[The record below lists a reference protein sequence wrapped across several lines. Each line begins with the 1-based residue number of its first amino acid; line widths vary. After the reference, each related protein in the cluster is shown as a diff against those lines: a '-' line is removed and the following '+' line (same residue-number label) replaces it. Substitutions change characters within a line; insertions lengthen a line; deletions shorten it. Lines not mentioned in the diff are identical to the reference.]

1 MTSSPPSSLHRISS
15 HFEIESTNITLMD
28 SSARLADLRSSFQR
42 ESAEVT
48 SADALEALRI
58 KYLGRK
64 GLISA
69 YFDAIKEIP
78 AAERRAYGQALN
90 ELKVFA
96 TARLEELSR
105 ALAAARVIGLQD
117 LTLPGRKDF
126 TGGLHPLTI
135 VLNEITDIF
144 RGMGF
149 TVETGPEAETVHYNF
164 DALNTPVWH
173 PARDA
178 TDTFYLDIPG
188 GQWLLRTETSPVQV
202 RVMERQ
208 PPPIRIVAPGRVYR
222 NDKPD
227 ATHSPVFMQVE
238 GLYVDKGV
246 TFADLKGT
254 VIAFYRALFGGEV
267 KVRFRPHFFPFTEP
281 SAEVDMSCIFCAGKG
296 CRICKQTGWLEMGGS
311 GMVDPNVFLG
321 VGIDPEVYTGWAFGL
336 GIERIAILK
345 WGVDDIRLFYEND
358 LRFLKQFN

>member
-1 MTSSPPSSLHRISS
+1 MIERITNLRTAFQTESADVPSS
-15 HFEIESTNITLMD
+15 
-28 SSARLADLRSSFQR
+28 
-42 ESAEVT
+42 
-48 SADALEALRI
+48 DALEALRI

-64 GLISA
+64 GLISGL
-69 YFDAIKEIP
+69 FDGIKDVP
-78 AAERRAYGQALN
+78 AAERRDYGKALN
-90 ELKVFA
+90 ELKNLA
-96 TARLEELSR
+96 TARLDELQRTLTS
-105 ALAAARVIGLQD
+105 ARPAQTID

-126 TGGLHPLTI
+126 IGGLHPLTI

-144 RGMGF
+144 RRMGF

-164 DALNTPVWH
+164 DALNTPIWH

-178 TDTFYLDIPG
+178 TDTFYLDITG
-188 GQWLLRTETSPVQV
+188 GQWLLRTETSPVQI

-208 PPPIRIVAPGRVYR
+208 PPPIRIIAPGRVYR

-254 VIAFYRALFGGEV
+254 VLAFYRALFGDDV
-267 KVRFRPHFFPFTEP
+267 SVRFRPHFFPFTEP
-281 SAEVDMSCIFCAGKG
+281 SAEVDMSCIFCSGKG

-311 GMVDPNVFLG
+311 GMVDPNVFIG
-321 VGIDPEVYTGWAFGL
+321 VGIDPEIYTGWAFGL

-358 LRFLKQFN
+358 LRFLEQFKP

>member
-1 MTSSPPSSLHRISS
+1 MIEQITNLCTAFQTESANIPSS
-15 HFEIESTNITLMD
+15 
-28 SSARLADLRSSFQR
+28 
-42 ESAEVT
+42 
-48 SADALEALRI
+48 DALEALRI

-69 YFDAIKEIP
+69 LFDGIKDVP
-78 AAERRAYGQALN
+78 AAERREYGKALN
-90 ELKVFA
+90 ELKNLA
-96 TARLEELSR
+96 TTRLDELQRTFTSARP
-105 ALAAARVIGLQD
+105 AQTID
-117 LTLPGRKDF
+117 PTLPGRKDI

-135 VLNEITDIF
+135 MLNEITDIF
-144 RGMGF
+144 RRMGF

-164 DALNTPVWH
+164 DALNTPIWH

-188 GQWLLRTETSPVQV
+188 GQWLLRTETSPVQI

-208 PPPIRIVAPGRVYR
+208 PPPIRIIAPGRVYR

-254 VIAFYRALFGGEV
+254 VLAFYRALFGDGV
-267 KVRFRPHFFPFTEP
+267 SVRFRPHFFPFTEP
-281 SAEVDMSCIFCAGKG
+281 SAEVDMSCIFCSGKG

-336 GIERIAILK
+336 GIERIASRK

-358 LRFLKQFN
+358 LRFLEQFK